1 MIQALTILL
10 LSINT
15 LLVYLVI
22 GKQRERIKNLEAIQA
37 LQRERILQHDK
48 NINVN
53 TRAISNIECGRLTEI
68 AEDALKEEFND

>member
-1 MIQALTILL
+1 MIQALAILL

-15 LLVYLVI
+15 LLACRI
-22 GKQRERIKNLEAIQA
+22 TRKQRERIKNLEANQA

-53 TRAISNIECGRLTEI
+53 TRAISNLECGRLTQI
-68 AEDALKEEFND
+68 AEDALKEE